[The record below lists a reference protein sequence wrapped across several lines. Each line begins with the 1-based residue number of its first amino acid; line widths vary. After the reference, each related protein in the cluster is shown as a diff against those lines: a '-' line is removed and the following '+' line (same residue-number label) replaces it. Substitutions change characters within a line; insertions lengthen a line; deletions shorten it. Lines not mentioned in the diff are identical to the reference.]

1 MRRTAEPPPALAAA
15 ALAALALGTALSAG
29 AGPSAA
35 QEPNPWLTERR
46 MLNLAHGGGQH
57 EAPDNTLYAF
67 KTALDRG
74 ADALEMDLHIT
85 LDGHVV
91 VIHDSTVDRTTNGT
105 GCVVAHTLAELREL
119 DFAYDWV
126 PGEGPTPGLDPSAYP
141 FRGVATGDV
150 APPSGFAAGDFGVA
164 TLEEVFQAQPD
175 ALMVMELK
183 PTEVYQ
189 SHDCPAFVESLAP
202 EDRPDLAAEVARLID
217 AYDMADQVL
226 VASFIDDLLHHF
238 MALAPGVDTSFP
250 IGESIDVYVAYV
262 AGLPLPNPRGHE
274 AFQVPRTYSGIDIDA
289 GVVAYARAH
298 GVAVHY
304 WTINDPAEMEE
315 LLGWC
320 ADGLITDEPS
330 VLAAVLAPMDDP
342 CVAPAQATTTTSP
355 AGTSTTAGG
364 QAPTARPGSVVLAR
378 TGSGDAGGALALLG
392 TVLLVGG
399 AAAVAVSSAQQARAR
414 RS

>member
-1 MRRTAEPPPALAAA
+1 VTVQRWAIGAAVTGIAL
-15 ALAALALGTALSAG
+15 LTVSMPTSAQD
-29 AGPSAA
+29 A
-35 QEPNPWLTERR
+35 NPWLTERR
-46 MLNLAHGGGQH
+46 MLNMAHGGGQG

-91 VIHDSTVDRTTNGT
+91 TIHDSTVDRTTDGT

-150 APPSGFAAGDFGVA
+150 PPPPGFAAGDFSVA

-189 SHDCPAFVESLAP
+189 SHDCPAFVASLP
-202 EDRPDLAAEVARLID
+202 EEDRPDLAAEVARLID
-217 AYDMADQVL
+217 EYDMADQVM
-226 VASFIDDLLHHF
+226 VASFIDDLLHRF
-238 MALAPGVDTSFP
+238 MDLAPDVDTSFP
-250 IGESIDVYVAYV
+250 IGESLAVYVAYIN
-262 AGLPLPNPRGHE
+262 GEPLPNPRGHE
-274 AFQVPRTYSGIDIDA
+274 AFQVPRDYNGIEIDE
-289 GVVAYARAH
+289 GVVTYARAN

-304 WTINDPAEMEE
+304 WTINDPAEMTE

-330 VLAAVLAPMDDP
+330 VMAELVADMTDP
-342 CVAPAQATTTTSP
+342 CIEPAQVTTTSSPGSTTTLGTAPSTPPP
-355 AGTSTTAGG
+355 AASELPRTGTSGWLT
-364 QAPTARPGSVVLAR
+364 V
-378 TGSGDAGGALALLG
+378 SGVALVAS
-392 TVLLVGG
+392 G
-399 AAAVAVSSAQQARAR
+399 AAILIVSNR
-414 RS
+414 RSRCGAG

>member
-1 MRRTAEPPPALAAA
+1 MAAA
-15 ALAALALGTALSAG
+15 ALAGALLAIAAPSG
-29 AGPSAA
+29 AQDA
-35 QEPNPWLTERR
+35 NPWLTERR

-74 ADALEMDLHIT
+74 ATALELDLHIT

-91 VIHDSTVDRTTNGT
+91 AIHDSTVDRTSNGT
-105 GCVVAHTLAELREL
+105 GCVVAHTLAELRAL

-126 PGEGPTPGLDPSAYP
+126 PGEGPRPGLDPSSYP
-141 FRGVATGDV
+141 FRGVATGDT
-150 APPSGFAAGDFGVA
+150 PPPPGFSASDFTIP
-164 TLEEVFQAQPD
+164 TLEEIFEAQPD

-189 SHDCPAFVESLAP
+189 SHDCPGFVAGLPP

-217 AYDMADQVL
+217 EHDMADQVM
-226 VASFIDDLLHHF
+226 VASFVDDLLHRF
-238 MALAPGVDTSFP
+238 MELAPDVDTSFP
-250 IGESIDVYVAYV
+250 IGEALAVYVAYTN
-262 AGLPLPNPRGHE
+262 GDPLPNPWGHE
-274 AFQVPRTYSGIDIDA
+274 AFQVPTSYGALQIDE

-298 GVAVHY
+298 GVAVHF
-304 WTINDPAEMEE
+304 WTINDPAEMEQ

-330 VLAAVLAPMDDP
+330 VLAEVLAGMDDP
-342 CVAPAQATTTTSP
+342 CLEPASATTTTL
-355 AGTSTTAGG
+355 AGSTTTSEGT
-364 QAPTARPGSVVLAR
+364 APPTPPPAPGAAELPR
-378 TGSGDAGGALALLG
+378 TGSGSSSATLTAVALGLIAGGLALG
-392 TVLLVGG
+392 SGRRRV
-399 AAAVAVSSAQQARAR
+399 RAR

>member
-1 MRRTAEPPPALAAA
+1 MRVLRVGAVSSVVLGVALLAIPAPGSAQS
-15 ALAALALGTALSAG
+15 GNVWLS
-29 AGPSAA
+29 
-35 QEPNPWLTERR
+35 ERR
-46 MLNLAHGGGQH
+46 MLNMAHGGGQG

-150 APPSGFAAGDFGVA
+150 PPPPGFAASDFSVA

-189 SHDCPAFVESLAP
+189 SHDCPAFVESLP
-202 EDRPDLAAEVARLID
+202 EEDRPDLAAEVARLID
-217 AYDMADQVL
+217 EYDMADQIM
-226 VASFIDDLLHHF
+226 VASFIDDLLHRF
-238 MALAPGVDTSFP
+238 MDLAPGVDTSFP
-250 IGESIDVYVAYV
+250 IGESLAVYVAYV
-262 AGLPLPNPRGHE
+262 NGQPLPNPRGHE
-274 AFQVPRTYSGIDIDA
+274 AFQVPRDYNGIEIDE
-289 GVVAYARAH
+289 GVVTYARAN

-320 ADGLITDEPS
+320 ADGLITDMPS
-330 VLAAVLAPMDDP
+330 VMAELVADIDDP
-342 CVAPAQATTTTSP
+342 CIEPAQVTTTSSP
-355 AGTSTTAGG
+355 AGSTTLAP
-364 QAPTARPGSVVLAR
+364 APTTPPPAATELPR
-378 TGSGDAGGALALLG
+378 TGSGNARVTALALLLIG
-392 TVLLVGG
+392 GGVAGVGL
-399 AAAVAVSSAQQARAR
+399 SSAQRARAR

>member
-1 MRRTAEPPPALAAA
+1 MRRHLAPVPLVALASGVVAA
-15 ALAALALGTALSAG
+15 AVGAGIG

-105 GCVVAHTLAELREL
+105 GCVVAHTLAELRQL
-119 DFAYDWV
+119 DFAYEWV
-126 PGEGPTPGLDPSAYP
+126 PGEGPTPGLDPSSYP

-150 APPSGFAAGDFGVA
+150 APPPGFAASDFSVA

-189 SHDCPAFVESLAP
+189 SHDCPAFVQSLPP

-217 AYDMADQVL
+217 AYGMADQVL
-226 VASFIDDLLHHF
+226 VASFIDELLHRF

-262 AGLPLPNPRGHE
+262 QGLPLPNPRGHE
-274 AFQVPRTYSGIDIDA
+274 AFQVPRTYSGIDIDE
-289 GVVAYARAH
+289 GVVAYARAN

-304 WTINDPAEMEE
+304 WTINDPAEMQE

-330 VLAAVLAPMDDP
+330 VLAEVLAPMDDP
-342 CVAPAQATTTTSP
+342 CVTPAQASTTTTTSASTP
-355 AGTSTTAGG
+355 TSTT
-364 QAPTARPGSVVLAR
+364 TRPGSVVLAR
-378 TGSGDAGGALALLG
+378 TGPAATSRSLALLG
-392 TVLLVGG
+392 AMLVGG
-399 AAAVAVSSAQQARAR
+399 GAAGVAVSRAQRARAR